1 VSAAPPAA
9 ATLAAPVTTA
19 RVRRARRSRQVRVG
33 VVLGVLVLV
42 ACGISLCLGEAAVA
56 PVDVLRALVGQADEL
71 TRFVILD
78 LRLPRLE
85 TAVLVG
91 ACLGVSGGLLQSV
104 VRNPLASP
112 DVVGITEAA
121 SAAGVIG
128 IVWFS
133 LSGVALSGLVL
144 VGALAA
150 ALLVYALA
158 WRSGL
163 SGYRFV
169 LVGIGVA
176 AVASAVVSYV
186 LTRSAV
192 TDVREAMVWL
202 TGSLNGA
209 GGDRLSV
216 LAVASLVLLPLAWL
230 QGPRL
235 AQLELGDETAAALGV
250 GVERTRGLAV
260 LTSVALAAVAV
271 AAAGPV
277 TFVALVSAPIARRL
291 VASGAPALVCSALVG
306 ALVVVVSDGVAQFAV
321 PGTTYP
327 VGVVT
332 GIVGAPYLL
341 WLLTRTNRA
350 GQGG

>member
-1 VSAAPPAA
+1 MSAAAA
-9 ATLAAPVTTA
+9 VVPGPTA
-19 RVRRARRSRQVRVG
+19 HVRRARRARQVRVG
-33 VVLGVLVLV
+33 VVLALLVAV
-42 ACGISLCLGEAAVA
+42 ACGVSLCLGEAAVA
-56 PVDVLRALVGQADEL
+56 PLDVLRALVGQADVL
-71 TRFVILD
+71 TRFVIFD

-85 TAVLVG
+85 TGLLVG

-112 DVVGITEAA
+112 DIVGITQAA

-128 IVWFS
+128 IVGFS
-133 LSGVALSGLVL
+133 LGGLALSGLVL

-158 WRSGL
+158 WRAGL

-176 AVASAVVSYV
+176 AVASAIVSYV

-192 TDVREAMVWL
+192 TDVREALVWL

-216 LAVASLVLLPLAWL
+216 LAVAALVLLPLAWV

-235 AQLELGDETAAALGV
+235 AQLELGDDTAAALGV

-260 LTSVALAAVAV
+260 LTAVALAAVAV

-306 ALVVVVSDGVAQFAV
+306 ALVVVVADGVAQFAV
-321 PGTTYP
+321 PGTIYP

-350 GQGG
+350 GRGG